1 MMRQARGIAA
11 AMGLCALALAAETAR
26 AQSFVNFE
34 SGHVRP
40 LALSPDGTKLFAVN
54 TPDNR
59 LEIYTVGVGSLT
71 LAAEVPVGLE
81 PIAVAARTNLAGR
94 TEAWVVNHLSD
105 SVSIV
110 EVDPTTIALS
120 HVTRTLATCDEPR
133 DVVFAGAGNNR
144 AFVTTARRGQ
154 NCPVAANLT
163 TQGQGRAVV
172 QVWNVNALTN
182 ALSGGP
188 IANIVLFT
196 DTPRA
201 LAKSPGSDTVYA
213 AGFQSGNQTTSI
225 LEPTVT
231 GSGNTRPP
239 FPPGSTGN
247 APNTG
252 LIVKFNPVNGRWED
266 ERGAAGPNWDPQIPF
281 NLPDRDVFLI
291 DALAATPALFASA
304 NNVVRVGTVIFN
316 MAVRPDN
323 GRVYVANTDARN
335 QVRFE
340 PFISATQGV
349 QGHIVESRIT
359 VISGTT
365 PTPHHLNPHINYL
378 CEPPFVSPC
387 AYSPTEVEQS
397 LAFPGDMVFS
407 SDGQRVYVT
416 GFGSQKIGI
425 FDTDDLEANI
435 ITKTLVG
442 VGDGPSG
449 IVLDEARNQLYVM
462 NRIDHTVSIVSNA
475 ATPATAA
482 ETAVVPLRYDPS
494 PALAKDGRT
503 FLYDA
508 RTTSSHGDQAC
519 ASCHVFGDFDSLAW
533 DLGNPFGAV
542 ENNPNPFSVPPG
554 GQPIFHPL
562 KGPMTTQSLRGM
574 QDAGPM
580 HWRGDRTGAP
590 PANEAFNEDANFKK
604 FNPAFVGLLGRPQQL
619 DAPSM
624 QAFTDFILTVQYPP
638 NPIRALDDAPTTQQS
653 DGETFFIN
661 NQTDASLLQCVFC
674 HHVPMGTSAQSTIEG
689 ETQEFKIAHMR
700 NLYQK
705 IGMFGSS
712 GDQVRGFGF
721 LHDGSVFTVFNFLQA
736 GVFNFGS
743 PSTVA
748 NTNRRN
754 VEAFALAFDT
764 GLKPIVGQQVSLTP
778 ATTADATVTGRID
791 LLTARADAGNC
802 DVVVKGN
809 AAGIARGWR
818 YVGGGNFQPDRNADA
833 VITTSALR
841 ALAAVTGQEQTYTSV
856 PPGSG
861 VRIGLDRD
869 EDGIFDRRELDCG
882 TDPAN
887 PASFPSASGGCA
899 PTTTTTSTSTSSSTS
914 LHPTTTSTAAPTTSS
929 SSTVVPTTS
938 TSTSTTLVPP
948 LTNVQST
955 SLKLRDPGAT
965 TSRRITFKST
975 TKLDPG
981 ANRVVVAGSGTAGDP
996 TSAGST
1002 GGGAVVTVYNS
1013 AGSGETVTVSLP
1025 AVGWTLTSKGYRFRA
1040 PATTD
1045 PIQRVTVVNDSVRLR
1060 GGKTSWTYTLDE
1072 TAQGSVALRLRL
1084 GTGTTWCTDSPAKSP
1099 ASSNDVPGKFVGQ
1112 VKTPAPAVCPAT
1124 P

>member
-1 MMRQARGIAA
+1 MRQVRGIAA
-11 AMGLCALALAAETAR
+11 AATGLCVLALAVGSSH

-40 LALSPDGTKLFAVN
+40 LALSPDGSKLFAVN

-81 PIAVAARTNLAGR
+81 PVAVATRTNLAGR

-133 DVVFAGAGNNR
+133 DIVFAGSGNAR

-154 NCPVAANLT
+154 NCPVAADLT
-163 TQGQGRAVV
+163 TAGRGRAVV
-172 QVWNVNALTN
+172 QVWNANALTS

-188 IANIVLFT
+188 IANIELFT

-201 LAKSPGSDTVYA
+201 LAKSPSGDTVYA
-213 AGFQSGNQTTSI
+213 AGFHSGNQTTSI
-225 LEPTVT
+225 LEPTVS

-239 FPPGSTGN
+239 FPPGSTPN

-281 NLPDRDVFLI
+281 TLPDRDVFLI
-291 DALAATPALFASA
+291 DALAATPALFSSA
-304 NNVVRVGTVIFN
+304 NNVVHVGTVIFN

-365 PTPHHLNPHINYL
+365 ATPHHLNPHIDYL
-378 CEPPFVSPC
+378 CEPPC
-387 AYSPTEVEQS
+387 AQNPAEVEQS

-407 SDGQRVYVT
+407 SNGQRVYVT

-425 FDTDDLEANI
+425 FDTDNLEANI
-435 ITKTLVG
+435 ITKTLVE
-442 VGDGPSG
+442 VGSGPSG

-462 NRIDHTVSIVSNA
+462 NRIDGTISIVSNA

-494 PALAKDGRT
+494 PADARDGRI

-508 RTTSSHGDQAC
+508 RTTSAHGDQAC
-519 ASCHVFGDFDSLAW
+519 ASCHIFGDFDSLAW

-542 ENNPNPFSVPPG
+542 ENNPNPFLVPP
-554 GQPIFHPL
+554 QSQAIFHPL

-590 PANEAFNEDANFKK
+590 PASESFNEVANFKK
-604 FNPAFVGLLGRPQQL
+604 FNPAFVGLLGRPTQL
-619 DAPSM
+619 DDSEM
-624 QAFTDFILTVQYPP
+624 SAFADFMLTVQYPP
-638 NPIRALDDAPTTQQS
+638 NPIRALDDAPTTPQF
-653 DGETFFIN
+653 DGEDFFRN
-661 NQTDASLLQCVFC
+661 HQTDAGLLQCAFC
-674 HHVPMGTSAQSTIEG
+674 HSLPMGTSAQSTIEG
-689 ETQEFKIAHMR
+689 ETQEFKVAHMR

-705 IGMFGSS
+705 VGMFGVAA
-712 GDQVRGFGF
+712 DQVRGFGF

-743 PSTVA
+743 PSSVA

-754 VEAFALAFDT
+754 VEQFALAFDT
-764 GLKPIVGQQVSLTP
+764 GLKPIVGQQVSITP
-778 ATTADATVTGRID
+778 ATSADSIVNGRID
-791 LLTARADAGNC
+791 LLIARADAGNC
-802 DVVVKGN
+802 DLVAKGN
-809 AAGIARGWR
+809 SGGIARGWR
-818 YVGGGNFQPDRNADA
+818 YVGGNNFQPDRNADG
-833 VITTSALR
+833 VVDKTTLR
-841 ALAAVTGQEQTYTSV
+841 ALAAVVGQEQTYTCV
-856 PPGSG
+856 PLGSG
-861 VRIGLDRD
+861 PRIGVDRD

-882 TDPAN
+882 TDPAD
-887 PASFPSASGGCA
+887 PAVFPSPSGGCVV
-899 PTTTTTSTSTSSSTS
+899 TTTTTSTTSSTSSSSS
-914 LHPTTTSTAAPTTSS
+914 LQPTTSSTAAPTTSS
-929 SSTVVPTTS
+929 SSTIVVGTT
-938 TSTSTTLVPP
+938 TSTTLAPP
-948 LTNVQST
+948 LTLVQST
-955 SLKLRDPGAT
+955 SLKLRDPGSA
-965 TSRRITFKST
+965 TSRRVSFKSI
-975 TKLDPG
+975 TKLESG
-981 ANRVVVAGSGTAGDP
+981 ANRIVVAGSGTAGDP
-996 TSAGST
+996 TPQGSS
-1002 GGGAVVTVYNS
+1002 GGGGKLFVYNS
-1013 AGSGETVTVSLP
+1013 AGTGEVAIADLP
-1025 AVGWTLTSKGYRFRA
+1025 AAGWTLNSKGYRFRA
-1040 PATTD
+1040 PDATYA
-1045 PIQRVTVVNDSVRLR
+1045 IQRVTVKNDNVRVR
-1060 GGKTSWTYTLDE
+1060 GGKTPWTYTLDE
-1072 TAQGSVALRLRL
+1072 TSQGSIAVRLQL
-1084 GTGTTWCTDSPAKSP
+1084 GTGTTWCADSPPKSP
-1099 ASSNDVPGKFVGQ
+1099 AESNDVLGKFIGL
-1112 VKTPAPAVCPAT
+1112 VKAPPPSVCPAL